1 MVATPFV
8 SVQSH
13 AKVGQVVHLVGKGFS
28 PGSKVKI
35 VFVGS
40 PGHVVVGS
48 TVAQV
53 NGNFAMTVVVPRA
66 KPGEHKLQV
75 VGTSSSGQPG
85 SWAAP
90 VMVLADATGPAGTA
104 PSLATPVLIGI
115 SIAIPLLTWLVL
127 DVIAWRQRRFDQGA
141 RGV

>member
-1 MVATPFV
+1 M
-8 SVQSH
+8 S
-13 AKVGQVVHLVGKGFS
+13 GKGFS

-40 PGHVVVGS
+40 QKHDVVGS
-48 TVAQV
+48 TVAQPD
-53 NGNFAMTVVVPRA
+53 GSFAMTLVVPHA

-90 VMVLADATGPAGTA
+90 VMLLTDVTRPAVQA
-104 PSLATPVLIGI
+104 PSLATPVLVGL
-115 SIAIPLLTWLVL
+115 SVGLPLLTWLVL
-127 DVIAWRQRRFDQGA
+127 DVLAWRRRRLDGGPGNA
-141 RGV
+141 